1 MVKRYTPD
9 SSEPARFQLRG
20 WLLYLLPLP
29 LLPASLL
36 ALLNDNLKIAL
47 GSGIGFIVA
56 MLAAS
61 LARKGIAIE
70 AKAKKRKIVRRSS
83 TLPYKLMGSVF
94 LAIATALVS
103 RVAIENGIIVSVL
116 LGAAAM
122 LGFYL
127 YYGYDPARKQADV
140 AAIGI
145 TSEEVLD
152 LLEEAEQKIEGIESA
167 RKKINNL
174 ELKDRL
180 RRIIKETRKILTTI
194 EEDPRDARR
203 ARKFLKVYLDGAQQ
217 VTSGYA
223 TSHQMMESNELD
235 ENFRRVLVT
244 IENVITEQ
252 QQKLLENNSN
262 ELEVQIEVLQMQLE
276 KEGVT

>member
-1 MVKRYTPD
+1 MVKRYKPD
-9 SSEPARFQLRG
+9 DSKPSRFQLRG
-20 WLLYLLPLP
+20 ILLYLLPMP
-29 LLPASLL
+29 LLPATLF
-36 ALLNDNLKIAL
+36 ALLGDKLQLAL
-47 GSGIGFIVA
+47 GSGIGFALAI
-56 MLAAS
+56 LAAS

-83 TLPYKLMGSVF
+83 TLPYKM
-94 LAIATALVS
+94 LAAILLGIATAFTS
-103 RVAIENGIIVSVL
+103 SVAVGNGLIVSLL
-116 LGAAAM
+116 LGVAAM
-122 LGFYL
+122 LGFYF
-127 YYGYDPARKQADV
+127 YYGFDPARKQADI

-152 LLEEAEQKIEGIESA
+152 LLEEAELKIEGIESA
-167 RKKINNL
+167 RAKINNQ

-180 RRIIKETRKILTTI
+180 RRIIKQTRKILTTI

-223 TSHQMMESNELD
+223 RTHQMLESVELD
-235 ENFRRVLVT
+235 DNFRRVLDT
-244 IENVITEQ
+244 IENVIAEQ

-262 ELEVQIEVLQMQLE
+262 ELEVQIEVLLMQLQ

>member
-1 MVKRYTPD
+1 MVKRYIPD
-9 SSEPARFQLRG
+9 DIRFPRFQLRG
-20 WLLYLLPLP
+20 MLLYLLPLP
-29 LLPASLL
+29 LLPATLF
-36 ALLNDNLKIAL
+36 ALLNDNLTLAL
-47 GSGIGFIVA
+47 GSGMGLALA
-56 MLAAS
+56 MLAAT

-83 TLPYKLMGSVF
+83 ALPYKMLGAF
-94 LAIATALVS
+94 ILGIATA
-103 RVAIENGIIVSVL
+103 IVSGIAVGNGFIVSLL
-116 LGAAAM
+116 LGLAAV

-127 YYGYDPARKQADV
+127 YYGFDPARKQADI

-145 TSEEVLD
+145 TAEEVLD
-152 LLEEAEQKIEGIESA
+152 LLEEAELKIAGIESA
-167 RKKINNL
+167 RLQIHNQ
-174 ELKDRL
+174 ELRERL
-180 RRIIKETRKILTTI
+180 RRIIRETRNILTTI

-223 TSHQMMESNELD
+223 RTHQSMESDVLD
-235 ENFRRVLVT
+235 DNFRRVLDT
-244 IENVITEQ
+244 IENVISEQ